1 MKASELIYLNDAA
14 KALKQK
20 NFIIKNNTIVGA
32 DNTAFLIYTTLDP
45 CYFYPQEFICNMQ
58 INSRELSAFVKDIQ
72 LMQDFKF
79 HSNMNGLEIYNGSKI
94 LNFIN
99 KQQTF
104 DNIAIDTNIKFVKT
118 IQSNSDICNMCIE
131 PEENVTEE
139 LSFLFALKKDSGCS
153 NYVYKNKYYM
163 TLFSGILPLNKSD
176 KIYLSIYSN
185 NSVSFNALFR
195 VEKKKFNVIVCI
207 AYLYI

>member
-1 MKASELIYLNDAA
+1 MKASELIYLNEAA

-32 DNTAFLIYTTLDP
+32 DNAAFLIYTTLDP
-45 CYFYPQEFICNMQ
+45 SYFYPQEFIYNTQ

-79 HSNMNGLEIYNGSKI
+79 HSNMNGLGIYNGSKI
-94 LNFIN
+94 LNFVN

-104 DNIAIDTNIKFVKT
+104 DNIAIDRNIKFVKT
-118 IQSNSDICNMCIE
+118 IQNNSNMCVE
-131 PEENVTEE
+131 PEENVTDEFN
-139 LSFLFALKKDSGCS
+139 FLFALKKDSGCS

-176 KIYLSIYSN
+176 KIYLSIYGN
-185 NSVSFNALFR
+185 NSISFNALFR
-195 VEKKKFNVIVCI
+195 VEKKKFNVIICI

>member
-1 MKASELIYLNDAA
+1 MKASELIYLNEAA

-32 DNTAFLIYTTLDP
+32 DNTAFLIYTALDP
-45 CYFYPQEFICNMQ
+45 SYFYPQEFIYNTQ

-79 HSNMNGLEIYNGSKI
+79 HSNMNGLGIYNGSKI
-94 LNFIN
+94 LNFVN

-104 DNIAIDTNIKFVKT
+104 DNIAIDRNIKFVKT
-118 IQSNSDICNMCIE
+118 IQNNSNMCVE
-131 PEENVTEE
+131 PEENVTDEFN
-139 LSFLFALKKDSGCS
+139 FLFTLKKDSGCS

-176 KIYLSIYSN
+176 KIYLSIYGN

-195 VEKKKFNVIVCI
+195 VEKKKFNVIICI